1 MFLRRLRMHGM
12 ALSLSNNKEVK
23 LFIANQ
29 SKNKPISTIQKE
41 DSKTSLWNL
50 YEGLSLKESIVLYFL
65 GRYNLI
71 VAKEKKIKEDLV

>member
-1 MFLRRLRMHGM
+1 MHGM
-12 ALSLSNNKEVK
+12 ALSLSNNTGVK

-29 SKNKPISTIQKE
+29 SKTKPISTIKKEE
-41 DSKTSLWNL
+41 DSSKKGLWNL

-71 VAKEKKIKEDLV
+71 VAKEKKLKEEIL